1 VSTVNILFLGRS
13 LMMKKYI
20 LPLLLCGFLISCAAT
35 LRENH
40 IKTKLNSWVGVPEDT
55 LILRWGV
62 PSSVYDGG
70 RIHYAT
76 YHRVSENGV
85 NWCDVTFEIENK
97 LISGYR
103 RAGNLCHY
111 LLRNLLR

>member
-1 VSTVNILFLGRS
+1 
-13 LMMKKYI
+13 MMKKYI

-35 LRENH
+35 LSEKQ

-55 LILRWGV
+55 LILSWGV
-62 PSSVYDGG
+62 PSSVYDTGG
-70 RIHYAT
+70 IHYAT
-76 YHRVSENGV
+76 YHRVSPNGV
-85 NWCDVTFEIENK
+85 NWCDVTFKIENK